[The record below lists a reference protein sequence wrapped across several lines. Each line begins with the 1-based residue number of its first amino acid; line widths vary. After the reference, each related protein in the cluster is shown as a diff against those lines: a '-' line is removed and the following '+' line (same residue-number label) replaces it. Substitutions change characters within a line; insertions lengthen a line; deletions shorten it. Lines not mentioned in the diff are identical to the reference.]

1 MRQTLPFV
9 DPGSLVQ
16 HSEIFRNSDVQNLRR
31 ELLKDNHGFN
41 IFNGQHAQHSKQ
53 TSTVPAGIR
62 QGFEALAKKVQEHH
76 EYLKAK
82 SRCNL

>member
-1 MRQTLPFV
+1 MRQTLSFV

-31 ELLKDNHGFN
+31 ELLKDHGFN
-41 IFNGQHAQHSKQ
+41 CQQSQHSKQ